1 MTYLYLSLGAIAGAV
16 LRYQIGV
23 WLAGAISTP
32 AGFPWPTFLINVTGS
47 FLLGIIM
54 QSVTSYAMNR
64 ELRIMLATG
73 FCGSYTTF
81 STFSH
86 ETVTL
91 MNEGAT
97 TMAILYVSASIV
109 LGLGAYFAGY
119 LLGRSF
125 Q

>member
-1 MTYLYLSLGAIAGAV
+1 MSYLYLSIGAVAGAI

-23 WLAGAISTP
+23 WFAGSLSSP
-32 AGFPWPTFLINVTGS
+32 AGFPWPTFLINITGS

-54 QSVTSYAMNR
+54 QSVTSYANNR

-91 MNEGAT
+91 MREGAT
-97 TMAILYVSASIV
+97 SMAALYLFLSV
-109 LGLGAYFAGY
+109 LFGIAAYFAGY
-119 LLGRSF
+119 LIGRTIR
-125 Q
+125 